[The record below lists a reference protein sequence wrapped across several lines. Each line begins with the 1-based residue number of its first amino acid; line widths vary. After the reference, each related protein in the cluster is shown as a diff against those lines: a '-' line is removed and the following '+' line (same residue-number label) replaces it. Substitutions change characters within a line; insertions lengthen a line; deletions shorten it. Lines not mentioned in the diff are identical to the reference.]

1 MWRIEFYPDD
11 LIRRRLF
18 AEEAAELPRLGA
30 RCSVKARPSTNRCG
44 GLEWHLEEN
53 GADVRDRRILFS
65 AFLDQ
70 VRARKAAAVSV

>member
-1 MWRIEFYPDD
+1 M
-11 LIRRRLF
+11 F
-18 AEEAAELPRLGA
+18 AEEAAELPWLGARCSVLGA

-53 GADVRDRRILFS
+53 GADVRDCRILFS

>member
-1 MWRIEFYPDD
+1 M
-11 LIRRRLF
+11 
-18 AEEAAELPRLGA
+18 A

-70 VRARKAAAVSV
+70 VRARKAAAVSA